1 MSLSTFFEKEITMNS
16 TTPPLLSGG
25 IPVLGHALEMM
36 RNREELFRRGFAE
49 HGDIFTI
56 KLGPQYAAVVSG
68 AEYNKI
74 VYTQTDRSLNMQ
86 EAYTFLKAS
95 IGEVLFTASKET
107 YYNQRPVLQE
117 VFRRERMV
125 QYIQSMNIEVQRWL
139 DGLGESGEMNLTAE
153 MLRLT
158 QFVAG
163 RALIGPDYE
172 RELGPDFWV
181 LYGDISRSL
190 DPLLPPHWPLPK
202 FKRRDN
208 ARAGIRK
215 VFRGVLDERRA
226 HPERYDDLITTL
238 LQTPLKDGSQLDDE
252 SIVSIFTGLL
262 FAGHETT
269 AGQAAWLV
277 TLLLQH
283 PETLARAQAEVDHVL
298 QTGESIDLEK
308 INLLHY
314 IAWAIDETT
323 RIRPSADI
331 QMRTVEDPLTLGSFD
346 LPKGWRVIVNAAN
359 SHFLPEVFTDPQRFD
374 PLRWSPERGEGKN
387 PFSIV
392 GFGGGVHKCTGM
404 NFAKNEMAIITAL
417 LLRQFELELKSNEVR
432 IVYGNGANHPSE
444 VKVGYRRKNRI
455 D

>member
-1 MSLSTFFEKEITMNS
+1 MNPV
-16 TTPPLLSGG
+16 TPPLVSGG
-25 IPVLGHALEMM
+25 LPVLGHALEMM
-36 RNREELFRRGFAE
+36 RSREDLFRRGFAE
-49 HGDIFTI
+49 HGNIFTI

-86 EAYTFLKAS
+86 DAYTFLKAS
-95 IGEVLFTASKET
+95 IGEVLFTANKET

-117 VFRRERMV
+117 VFRRERMTQYV
-125 QYIQSMNIEVQRWL
+125 QAMNIEVQRWL
-139 DGLGESGEMNLTAE
+139 DGLGVSGEMDLTAE

-172 RELGPDFWV
+172 RELGPGFWAM
-181 LYGDISRSL
+181 YGDISRSL

-202 FKRRDN
+202 FKRRDRAKAAIRQVFQGVIS
-208 ARAGIRK
+208 ARRQ
-215 VFRGVLDERRA
+215 

-238 LQTPLKDGSQLDDE
+238 LQTPLKDGSFMDDPT
-252 SIVSIFTGLL
+252 IVSIFTGLL

-283 PETLARAQAEVDHVL
+283 PETLSRAQAEIDAVL
-298 QTGESIDLEK
+298 TIGESLDQEK
-308 INLLHY
+308 INQLEY
-314 IAWAIDETT
+314 ISWAIDETT
-323 RIRPSADI
+323 RIHPSADL
-331 QMRTVEDPLTLGSFD
+331 QMRTVEEPLSIGSYQ
-346 LPKGWRVIVNAAN
+346 LPRGWRVIVNAAN
-359 SHFLPEVFTDPQRFD
+359 SHFMPEFFQDPQRFD

-392 GFGGGVHKCTGM
+392 GFGGGMHKCTGM
-404 NFAKNEMAIITAL
+404 NFAKNEMTLIAAL
-417 LLRQFELELKSNEVR
+417 LFQQFELELRSPEVHV
-432 IVYGNGANHPSE
+432 IYGNGANHPSQ
-444 VKVGYRRKNRI
+444 VRVAYRRKAAL
-455 D
+455 